1 MNDRPNPP
9 ANFDPSCTLLVETNP
24 DPDKGVS
31 VALTVAVCDG
41 YAPGPS
47 WLVTKENGDQ
57 SMVVLMV
64 RPSRAGTISEAD
76 ALAVWHGSK
85 VRALGFV
92 LALVAIAG
100 WCVVLAGA
108 LR

>member
-24 DPDKGVS
+24 DPEKGVS

-64 RPSRAGTISEAD
+64 RPSRVGVPTARRWPPGV
-76 ALAVWHGSK
+76 L
-85 VRALGFV
+85 
-92 LALVAIAG
+92 LALVGIAFGIAG
-100 WCVVLAGA
+100 GCAALFTVVG
-108 LR
+108 

>member
-24 DPDKGVS
+24 DPDKGAS
-31 VALTVAVCDG
+31 VALTVAICDG

-47 WLVTKENGDQ
+47 WLVTKEGGEQ

-64 RPSRAGTISEAD
+64 RPSRVGVPAARRWPPGV
-76 ALAVWHGSK
+76 L
-85 VRALGFV
+85 
-92 LALVAIAG
+92 LALVGIAFGIAG
-100 WCVVLAGA
+100 GCAALFAA

>member
-31 VALTVAVCDG
+31 VALTVAICDG

-47 WLVTKENGDQ
+47 WLVTKEGGEQ
-57 SMVVLMV
+57 AIVVLMV
-64 RPSRAGTISEAD
+64 RASRVGVVPTASRWPPGV
-76 ALAVWHGSK
+76 L
-85 VRALGFV
+85 
-92 LALVAIAG
+92 LALVGIAFG
-100 WCVVLAGA
+100 IVGGCVA
-108 LR
+108 LFAVVG

>member
-64 RPSRAGTISEAD
+64 RPSRVGTPA
-76 ALAVWHGSK
+76 ARRWPPGVL
-85 VRALGFV
+85 
-92 LALVAIAG
+92 LALVGIAFGIAG
-100 WCVVLAGA
+100 GCVA
-108 LR
+108 LFAVVG